1 MLVLKHQTP
10 EAHKHTNS
18 RKKGQMTL
26 LIEEKV
32 KCCAQ
37 FIERECFQ
45 WGKQQEKQ
53 CENCDLKEV

>member
-1 MLVLKHQTP
+1 
-10 EAHKHTNS
+10 
-18 RKKGQMTL
+18 MTL